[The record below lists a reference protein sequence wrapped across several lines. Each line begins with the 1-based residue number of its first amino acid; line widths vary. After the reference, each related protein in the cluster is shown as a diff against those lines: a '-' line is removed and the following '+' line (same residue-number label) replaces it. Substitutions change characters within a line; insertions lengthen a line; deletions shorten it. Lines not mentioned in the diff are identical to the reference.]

1 LHTGDLYTQTPDGS
15 LVFNGRLKDMLEV
28 GGENVA
34 ALEVEAFLSEH
45 PAIKIAEVVGPPTRD
60 ARWS

>member
-1 LHTGDLYTQTPDGS
+1 V
-15 LVFNGRLKDMLEV
+15 VFNGRLKDMLEV